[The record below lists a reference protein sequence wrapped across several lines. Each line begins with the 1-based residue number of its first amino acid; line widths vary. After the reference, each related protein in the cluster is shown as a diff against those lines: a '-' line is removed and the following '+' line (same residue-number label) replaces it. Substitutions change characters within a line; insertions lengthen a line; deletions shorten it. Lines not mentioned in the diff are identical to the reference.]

1 VSTTRRPFP
10 PEQREHALEEV
21 IAELASPQHLNT
33 RRERTYPRAVKRA
46 RHNHYPVR
54 KPGQH
59 GTRHEAPATIKL
71 ANPVLTRA
79 KTGIAALPQQAK

>member
-1 VSTTRRPFP
+1 MTTRRPFP
-10 PEQREHALEEV
+10 PDQREHALGDV
-21 IAELASPQHLNT
+21 LAEITSLRHLNT

-71 ANPVLTRA
+71 VNPILTRE
-79 KTGIAALPQQAK
+79 KIGTAA